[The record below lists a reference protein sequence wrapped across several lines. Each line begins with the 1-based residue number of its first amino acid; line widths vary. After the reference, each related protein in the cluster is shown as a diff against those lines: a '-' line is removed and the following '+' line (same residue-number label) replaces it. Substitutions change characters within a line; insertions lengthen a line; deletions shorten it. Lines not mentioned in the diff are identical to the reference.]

1 MALPQNQYLQS
12 RNGVYYC
19 VMRQDGNLVVYISRH
34 AVPSNIIWSTN
45 LKVEQGE
52 GGPYCL
58 SLKDN
63 GELVLLDVSCVV
75 LWKASLSSPAASK
88 SFQPEYWLTMEDDGN
103 LVLRDGK
110 SEIMWSS
117 DSSRGDPTLLLP
129 LLK

>member
-19 VMRQDGNLVVYISRH
+19 VLRQDGNLVVYLSRH

-45 LKVEQGE
+45 LKEDHE

-63 GELVLLDVSCVV
+63 GELVLLDVYCVE
-75 LWKASLSSPAASK
+75 LWKASLFSPAASK
-88 SFQPEYWLTMEDDGN
+88 SFQPEYCLTMEDDGN
-103 LVLRDGK
+103 LVLKDGK
-110 SEIMWSS
+110 CEVMWSS
-117 DSSRGDPTLLLP
+117 DSSRGDPNLLLP
-129 LLK
+129 L